1 MTGRRTEIL
10 LLQAPLY
17 WDIYVPLDLDSAR
30 LAFTC
35 HNFEYRGSEPAGA
48 LASCGLNVQSL
59 LRPDLMQDNSS
70 PKKISIL
77 KGGLVFSNVVMTVSP
92 TYAQEVLRPE
102 GGKGLHQTLHQHSRK
117 FLEF

>member
-48 LASCGLNVQSL
+48 LTSCGLNVQSL

-77 KGGLVFSNVVMTVSP
+77 KVASCNLIIIFFGASCMLDLLFGL
-92 TYAQEVLRPE
+92 
-102 GGKGLHQTLHQHSRK
+102 
-117 FLEF
+117 